1 MSAVMNLSAIQS
13 ALRERKLDAWFFY
26 DHHHRDT
33 IAYRLLGLPESLMV
47 TRRWFYCIPAD
58 GEPKKLVHRIEAGH
72 LDSLPGGKTEYS
84 AWQELQD
91 GLRAMLKPHRRLAMQ
106 YSPNNAIF
114 YIGLVDAGTVEM
126 VRSFGHEIE
135 SSGDLVAKFE
145 ATWTDEQIRSH
156 FDARDRI
163 DQITE
168 ATFKEIGRRVRA
180 GGTHEYEI
188 QQWIMEA
195 FRREGLTPGADEPIV
210 AVNQNSGNPHYA
222 PQADHSAPI
231 REGDLVLLD
240 IWGKRSGANAVFYD
254 ITWMGFVG
262 KAPSDRQRQIFEIVR
277 GARDVGIQT
286 VQSGISSGR
295 KMAGWEVDQ
304 AVRGF
309 IDKSGYGKYFV
320 HRTGHS
326 ISTTVH
332 GNGANM
338 DNFETHDERQ
348 LMPNSC
354 FSIEPGIY
362 LPEFGVRSE
371 VNMLVRPGAAE
382 VTGRIQKELVL
393 I

>member
-1 MSAVMNLSAIQS
+1 MNLSDIQTT
-13 ALRERKLDAWFFY
+13 LRERGLDAWLFY
-26 DHHHRDT
+26 DHHHRDP
-33 IAYRLLGLPESLMV
+33 IAYRLLGISESLMV
-47 TRRWFYCIPAD
+47 TRRWFYCIPSE

-72 LDSLPGGKTEYS
+72 LDSLPGTKTQYS

-91 GLRAMLKPHRRLAMQ
+91 GLRSMLAPYKRLAMQ
-106 YSPNNAIF
+106 YSPQNAIF
-114 YIGLVDAGTVEM
+114 LIGMVDAGTIEM

-135 SSGDLVAKFE
+135 SSGNLVAQFE
-145 ATWTDEQIRSH
+145 ATWTDEQIKSH
-156 FDARDRI
+156 FAARDRI

-168 ATFKEIGRRVRA
+168 AAFQEIGRRVRN
-180 GGTHEYEI
+180 GGTNEFEI
-188 QQWIMEA
+188 QQWIMDG
-195 FRREGLTPGADEPIV
+195 FRRDGLTPGADMPIV
-210 AVNQNSGNPHYA
+210 AVNQNSGNPHYEPRA
-222 PQADHSAPI
+222 ERSAPI

-240 IWGKRSGANAVFYD
+240 IWGKRQQEANSVFYD

-262 KAPSDRQRQIFEIVR
+262 KTPSDRQREIFEIVR
-277 GARDVGIQT
+277 GARDMGIKA
-286 VQSGISSGR
+286 VQSGVGSGR

-304 AVRGF
+304 AVREY
-309 IDKSGYGKYFV
+309 ITQKGYGKYFV

-371 VNMLVRPGAAE
+371 VNMLVRKGSAE
-382 VTGRIQKELVL
+382 VTGRMQKELVL

>member
-1 MSAVMNLSAIQS
+1 MNLSDIQTT
-13 ALRERKLDAWFFY
+13 LRERGLDAWLFY
-26 DHHHRDT
+26 DHHHRDP
-33 IAYRLLGLPESLMV
+33 IAYRLLGISESLMV
-47 TRRWFYCIPAD
+47 TRRWFYCIPSE
-58 GEPKKLVHRIEAGH
+58 GEPTKLVHRIEAGH
-72 LDSLPGGKTEYS
+72 LDSLPGTKTQYS
-84 AWQELQD
+84 AWQELQE
-91 GLRAMLKPHRRLAMQ
+91 GLRAMLAPYKRLAMQ
-106 YSPNNAIF
+106 YSPQNAIVL
-114 YIGLVDAGTVEM
+114 IGLVDAGTVEL

-135 SSGDLVAKFE
+135 SSGNLVAQFE
-145 ATWTDEQIRSH
+145 ATWTDEQIKSH
-156 FDARDRI
+156 FAARDRI

-168 ATFKEIGRRVRA
+168 AAFQEIGRRVRN
-180 GGTHEYEI
+180 GGTNEFEI
-188 QQWIMEA
+188 QQWIMDG
-195 FRREGLTPGADEPIV
+195 FRRDGLTPGADMPIV
-210 AVNQNSGNPHYA
+210 AVNQNSGNPHYEPRA
-222 PQADHSAPI
+222 ERSAPI

-240 IWGKRSGANAVFYD
+240 IWGKRQQEANSVFYD

-262 KAPSDRQRQIFEIVR
+262 KTPSDRQREIFEVVR
-277 GARDVGIQT
+277 GARDVGIKA
-286 VQSGISSGR
+286 VQSGIASGR

-304 AVRGF
+304 AVREH
-309 IDKSGYGKYFV
+309 ITQKGYGKYFV

-371 VNMLVRPGAAE
+371 VNMLIRPSTAE
-382 VTGRIQKELVL
+382 VTGRIQREIVT

>member
-1 MSAVMNLSAIQS
+1 MNLSDIQS
-13 ALRERKLDAWFFY
+13 TLRERGLDAWLFY
-26 DHHHRDT
+26 DHHHRDP
-33 IAYRLLGLPESLMV
+33 IAYRLLGISESLMV
-47 TRRWFYCIPAD
+47 TRRWFYCIPSE

-72 LDSLPGGKTEYS
+72 LDSLPGTKTQYS

-91 GLRAMLKPHRRLAMQ
+91 GLRSMLAPHKRLAMQ
-106 YSPNNAIF
+106 YSPQNAIF
-114 YIGLVDAGTVEM
+114 LIGMVDAGTVEL

-135 SSGDLVAKFE
+135 SSGNLVAQFE
-145 ATWTDEQIRSH
+145 ATWTDEQIKSH
-156 FDARDRI
+156 FAARDRI

-168 ATFKEIGRRVRA
+168 AAFQEIGRRVRN
-180 GGTHEYEI
+180 GGTNEFEI
-188 QQWIMEA
+188 QQWIMDG
-195 FRREGLTPGADEPIV
+195 FRRDGLTPGADMPIV
-210 AVNQNSGNPHYA
+210 AVNQNSGNPHYEPRA
-222 PQADHSAPI
+222 ERSAPI

-240 IWGKRSGANAVFYD
+240 IWGKRQQEANSVFYD

-262 KAPSDRQRQIFEIVR
+262 KTPSDRQREIFEIVR
-277 GARDVGIQT
+277 GARDMGIKA
-286 VQSGISSGR
+286 VQSGVGSGR

-304 AVRGF
+304 AVREY
-309 IDKSGYGKYFV
+309 ITQKGYGKYFV

-371 VNMLVRPGAAE
+371 VNMLVRKGSAE
-382 VTGRIQKELVL
+382 VTGRMQKELVL

>member
-1 MSAVMNLSAIQS
+1 
-13 ALRERKLDAWFFY
+13 
-26 DHHHRDT
+26 
-33 IAYRLLGLPESLMV
+33 
-47 TRRWFYCIPAD
+47 
-58 GEPKKLVHRIEAGH
+58 
-72 LDSLPGGKTEYS
+72 
-84 AWQELQD
+84 
-91 GLRAMLKPHRRLAMQ
+91 MLAPYKRLAMQ
-106 YSPNNAIF
+106 YSPQNAIF
-114 YIGLVDAGTVEM
+114 LIGLVDAGTVEL

-135 SSGDLVAKFE
+135 SSGNLVAEFE
-145 ATWTDEQIRSH
+145 ATWTDEQIKSH
-156 FDARDRI
+156 FYARDHI

-168 ATFKEIGRRVRA
+168 AAFKEIGRRVRN
-180 GGTHEYEI
+180 GGTHEFEI
-188 QQWIMEA
+188 QQWIMDR
-195 FRREGLTPGADEPIV
+195 FRREGLTPGPDMPIV
-210 AVNQNSGNPHYA
+210 AVNQNSGNPHYEPRA
-222 PQADHSAPI
+222 ERSAPI

-240 IWGKRSGANAVFYD
+240 IWGKRQEEANAVFYD

-262 KAPSDRQRQIFEIVR
+262 KAPSDRQREIFEVVR
-277 GARDVGIQT
+277 GARDVGIKA
-286 VQSGISSGR
+286 VQSGIASGR

-304 AVRGF
+304 AVREH
-309 IDKSGYGKYFV
+309 ITQKGYGKYFV

-371 VNMLVRPGAAE
+371 VNMLVRKGSAE
-382 VTGRIQKELVL
+382 VTGRIQKDLVL